1 MSWKVGTYRAF
12 RSALQFF
19 YYPLDMVSMVME
31 MLREEKP
38 IWVSVAGEESLYI
51 GTHEEPVG
59 EGQEG

>member
-1 MSWKVGTYRAF
+1 MFSTVI
-12 RSALQFF
+12 
-19 YYPLDMVSMVME
+19 E

-38 IWVSVAGEESLYI
+38 IWVSLAGEESLYI

>member
-1 MSWKVGTYRAF
+1 MLHACFTTASP
-12 RSALQFF
+12 FF
-19 YYPLDMVSMVME
+19 YYPLDMFSMVME

-38 IWVSVAGEESLYI
+38 IWVSLAGEESLYI